1 MPFSMGLMKN
11 GTGALRDLSN
21 TSFISNG
28 CISVLPELLVR
39 GLIKNGDLVNVA
51 PQITLPVQLFWHCLK
66 LESAVLD
73 SISGALR
80 AKAEKR
86 LT

>member
-1 MPFSMGLMKN
+1 MKK

-21 TSFISNG
+21 TSFISYSG
-28 CISVLPELLVR
+28 VSVLPKLLVR
-39 GLIKNGDLVNVA
+39 SLIKNGDLVNVA
-51 PQITLPVQLFWHCLK
+51 PQITLPVQLFWHCWNLK
-66 LESAVLD
+66 SAGRD

-80 AKAEKR
+80 AKAEKL

>member
-1 MPFSMGLMKN
+1 MGLMKN

-28 CISVLPELLVR
+28 RVSVLPYLLVR

-51 PQITLPVQLFWHCLK
+51 PQITLPVQLFWHCWNLK
-66 LESAVLD
+66 SAVLD
-73 SISGALR
+73 SISDAFT
-80 AKAEKR
+80 AKAEKL